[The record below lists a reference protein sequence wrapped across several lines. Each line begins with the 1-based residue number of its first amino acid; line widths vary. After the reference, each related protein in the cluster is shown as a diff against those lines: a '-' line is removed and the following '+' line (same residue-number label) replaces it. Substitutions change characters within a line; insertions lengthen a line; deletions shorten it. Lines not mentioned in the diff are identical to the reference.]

1 MREIEFR
8 GKRIDNGE
16 WVYGNLMQFE
26 DSATFIF
33 ADERKGASTLT
44 YAHFIIN
51 NMHAIDEKTIGQYT
65 VLKDK
70 NGKKIFEGDIVA
82 FSEDDFHVFNSQVE
96 YFSEDGYP
104 AFDIKVPSTYY
115 FDSNVF
121 SEVSMSGL
129 YEIEVIGN
137 IHENPEL
144 LEEK

>member
-51 NMHAIDEKTIGQYT
+51 NMHAIDKKTIGQYT